1 MDYFKNYGLTNED
14 IKELEEFLDNDDINN
29 YYVFELKVSSILDY
43 FNSIGITNIKDI
55 LKYKSNIFYESIEN
69 IQKNI
74 PNDKIIID
82 LINEDVN
89 NLDRMGY

>member
-1 MDYFKNYGLTNED
+1 MDYFKNYGLTNEE

>member
-14 IKELEEFLDNDDINN
+14 IKELEEFLDNDDLNN

-55 LKYKSNIFYESIEN
+55 LKYKSNIFYESLEN

>member
-55 LKYKSNIFYESIEN
+55 LKYKSNIFYESLEN

-74 PNDKIIID
+74 PNDRIIID